1 MQDKRITTTKSY
13 ETYPYKK
20 PTHGLYLDKKL
31 YMEIIKLANTKLVE
45 KLIMT
50 GKKVVLPS
58 RLGTLQF
65 KTLKTTKKKMIDF
78 KLTKE
83 IGKTVYH
90 NNLATNGLAVKLVW
104 GKTKY
109 KANFKNK
116 KTWKFKLTRHQQR
129 YNHNS
134 VTKYIQRNGLKHL
147 IKEKDYS

>member
-1 MQDKRITTTKSY
+1 MQDKRITTTQSY

-20 PTHGLYLDKKL
+20 PTHDLYLDKKL

-65 KTLKTTKKKMIDF
+65 MTFKPTKKRMIDF

-83 IGKTVYH
+83 LGKTIYH

-104 GKTKY
+104 SKSWY

-116 KTWKFKLTRHQQR
+116 KTWRLKLTRHQQR
-129 YNHNS
+129 YNYNS

-147 IKEKDYS
+147 IREKDYS